1 MNVSPGRRFMI
12 DLLVGSLMADGGLE
26 SALNAAITAE
36 IQVWVISFA
45 VEVPLQVAG
54 LVTSINTRVNVPS
67 VVNCTAPTGMCPP
80 WFCGVPL
87 VFFTFTTLIP
97 PFALL
102 LSLQLFWKKCACV
115 VVTEYTMRILF
126 GIQMQFCFIFA
137 VGKSNLILL
146 PWILVSKIFHNHSGS
161 LCVSYSWFAFLGY
174 WSKKRSTE
182 RKRNR
187 WTRSKCIDTS

>member
-87 VFFTFTTLIP
+87 LFFTFTTLIP

-102 LSLQLFWKKCACV
+102 LSIVLKQMCLRGCYRIYNAHFVW
-115 VVTEYTMRILF
+115 YTNAILF
-126 GIQMQFCFIFA
+126 HFC
-137 VGKSNLILL
+137 
-146 PWILVSKIFHNHSGS
+146 
-161 LCVSYSWFAFLGY
+161 C
-174 WSKKRSTE
+174 R
-182 RKRNR
+182 
-187 WTRSKCIDTS
+187 